1 MTREDILTL
10 IPQRDPI
17 LMVDELLEAAP
28 DGGTATLTVRPGNYF
43 LDEDGRMEEA
53 GILEHIAQSASAVAG
68 RHAVAAGAA
77 SPPVGYIGE
86 IRKFKCHR
94 LPREGETLHTTITLG
109 AEAGGVTLLRGETR
123 AGNALVADT
132 QMKIYLPTE

>member
-1 MTREDILTL
+1 MIHEDIRTL
-10 IPQRDPI
+10 IPQRAPM
-17 LMVDELLEAAP
+17 LMVDALLDVGLE
-28 DGGTATLTVRPGNYF
+28 GGRTCLTIRHGNYF

-109 AEAGGVTLLRGETR
+109 PEAAGITLLTGETR
-123 AGNALVADT
+123 IVEETVAET
-132 QMKIYLPTE
+132 QMKIHLTTE